1 MKGHWSYHEI
11 FERQAQKLRQL
22 SYSLMKGEKS
32 NKWNGLKGNNPFAFQ
47 RCNALMNNNDNL
59 IHILHMLK
67 MNES

>member
-22 SYSLMKGEKS
+22 SFSLMKGKNQINE
-32 NKWNGLKGNNPFAFQ
+32 NYPFAFQ

-59 IHILHMLK
+59 IQILHMLK